1 MFRCLDLL
9 LRCSELE
16 LLDPSTP
23 LNYIEEVLDFQ
34 TVECCEHIYDYIES
48 RDARLTV
55 VCKQSPC
62 WFYHGSKV
70 WVDTKPTNAPCLFE
84 LLGNGGWKRKGTYIA
99 STLQR
104 ATAATFESQ
113 QHHVQSA
120 YSDVPIE
127 SLPAN

>member
-34 TVECCEHIYDYIES
+34 TVDCCEHIYDYIES

-55 VCKQSPC
+55 VS
-62 WFYHGSKV
+62 SKFCGFV
-70 WVDTKPTNAPCLFE
+70 
-84 LLGNGGWKRKGTYIA
+84 
-99 STLQR
+99 S
-104 ATAATFESQ
+104 
-113 QHHVQSA
+113 
-120 YSDVPIE
+120 
-127 SLPAN
+127 